1 MPDSEQNNVSLDV
14 KSENSDTL
22 PEISE
27 IQSENVA
34 DTTDVMENGQQS
46 ENFDEKT
53 DDFDDFGDFQDDND
67 GKWTER
73 EQNISNFFYFQTL
86 VISAILKNQ
95 LWNRFKK

>member
-95 LWNRFKK
+95 LRNLFKK

>member
-95 LWNRFKK
+95 LRNQFKK

>member
-73 EQNISNFFYFQTL
+73 QQNISNFFYFQTL

-95 LWNRFKK
+95 LRNQFKK

>member
-95 LWNRFKK
+95 LWNRSKK